1 MMKQKLING
10 LLKIKYN
17 FQRMYRVNLPI
28 EKRQKKVWDDLKKLC
43 SDSGWR
49 YGTYEDDKLV
59 EMQFELA
66 EDLYAKHYYF
76 ILPDR
81 LSCRVRVVEEYEQEK
96 ALEVFILAQH
106 FNNELNNGKVVV
118 DAGDRTVE
126 YIEHRSLLAPL
137 MYGDDIF
144 SQMQNHNFIAKDVF
158 TCFQRLMLEDVEP
171 AIIIADLMAVRR
183 G

>member
-17 FQRMYRVNLPI
+17 FQRVYRLNLPV
-28 EKRQKKVWDDLKKLC
+28 EKRQSKVWNDLKKLC

-49 YGTYEDDKLV
+49 YGTYEEDKFI

-66 EDLYAKHYYF
+66 KDRYAMHFYF
-76 ILPDR
+76 VLPDR
-81 LSCRVRVVEEYEQEK
+81 LSCRVRVVDEYEQEK
-96 ALEVFILAQH
+96 ALDVFILAQH

-126 YIEHRSLLAPL
+126 YIEQRSLLAPL
-137 MYGDDIF
+137 LYKDDIF
-144 SQMQNHNFIAKDVF
+144 SQIQNHHYIAKDVF
-158 TCFQRLMLEDVEP
+158 ACFQRLLLEDVEP